1 MAYDGYKANWGR
13 STNIDRGVSKN
24 HLQAADLNSVYT
36 TVSGNSGTWS
46 NTVLQ
51 VVNVALQDG
60 VSTTSNTFVDSP
72 LSAAITP
79 LYSDSSIRIR
89 YNVIGGSSNGVG
101 IPLRIKRDIG
111 GTTAVNILTA
121 ASDGSQ
127 PAGEVTTYYTGYG
140 ASSYVGF
147 HMGIETLD
155 TPNTT
160 NEVKYIIQFC
170 EAYSSQSAA
179 YINYGPAFAQNYTYN
194 SCSSLS
200 LEEIAG

>member
-1 MAYDGYKANWGR
+1 MSKIIVNQIESSDGTTDVLNTLSA
-13 STNIDRGVSKN
+13 VSLGGGLAGAGK
-24 HLQAADLNSVYT
+24 
-36 TVSGNSGTWS
+36 
-46 NTVLQ
+46 VLQ

-60 VSTTSNTFVDSP
+60 VTTTSNTFVDSP

-79 LYSDSSIRIR
+79 TAASSKIKIS
-89 YNVIGGSSNGVG
+89 YHVIGGSSNGIGV
-101 IPLRIKRDIG
+101 PLRIKRDIG
-111 GTTAVNILTA
+111 GTTAFNILTA

-127 PAGEVTTYYTGYG
+127 PAGEATTYYTGYG

-147 HMGIETLD
+147 AMGIECLD

-179 YINYGPAFAQNYTYN
+179 YINYGPAHAQNYAYN
-194 SCSSLS
+194 SCSSIT